1 MDKIVE
7 EAQQWLGEWTSNI
20 NGLKINKVVDNKIFL
35 GFGEYDDYDFEI
47 HVQQDGSF
55 TFELS
60 GDNNEAEFKFV
71 FFLIFSYHISS
82 WMKI

>member
-20 NGLKINKVVDNKIFL
+20 NGLKINKVVDNIIFL
-35 GFGEYDDYDFEI
+35 GFGQYEDYDCEI

-55 TFELS
+55 TFEIS
-60 GDNNEAEFKFV
+60 ADDEFKFV
-71 FFLIFSYHISS
+71 FFLIFLTTLAHG
-82 WMKI
+82 